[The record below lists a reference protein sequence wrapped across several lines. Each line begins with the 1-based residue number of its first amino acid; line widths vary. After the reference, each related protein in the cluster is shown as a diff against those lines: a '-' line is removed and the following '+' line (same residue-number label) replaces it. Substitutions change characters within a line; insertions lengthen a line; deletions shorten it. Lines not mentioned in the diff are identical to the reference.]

1 MSSTTEKW
9 LSSSCFRTPPTLNL
23 NEARTF
29 VEAVYVN
36 KLLTEALSI

>member
-9 LSSSCFRTPPTLNL
+9 LSSSFFRMPPTLNL

-29 VEAVYVN
+29 EAVYVN

>member
-9 LSSSCFRTPPTLNL
+9 LSSSFFRMPPTLNFE

-29 VEAVYVN
+29 EAEYVN